1 MIAATN
7 AGDVA
12 PGEGGV
18 DVLVDIAP
26 AETPSPTPTPTVTS
40 TPSVTPTPGVTAA
53 PGSGGSVPDGLG
65 ATGVDPT
72 AAIVLGAA
80 LLLSGVAALLA
91 RRRRRISAR

>member
-7 AGDVA
+7 AEADE

-26 AETPSPTPTPTVTS
+26 AETPSPTPTPTVTP

-53 PGSGGSVPDGLG
+53 PGSGGSVTDGLG

-72 AAIVLGAA
+72 TAIILGAA
-80 LLLSGVAALLA
+80 LLVSGVAALFA
-91 RRRRRISAR
+91 RRRRRISPR